1 MCDNGSWRSPW
12 PIVLRRNEHVKSK
25 LQEIEYQGKT
35 YKLAFDL
42 NVMEAI
48 QDEYGSIEAWGKL
61 VEPEEGEPNIKALV
75 FGATQMI
82 NEGIEISNDEDGTD
96 EKQLT
101 HRKVAR
107 ILTAVGLESVT
118 SKVQQTVVD
127 STADDSKN
135 A

>member
-1 MCDNGSWRSPW
+1 M
-12 PIVLRRNEHVKSK
+12 KSK
-25 LQEIEYQGKT
+25 LQEIEYKDKT

-75 FGATQMI
+75 FGAMQMI

-96 EKQLT
+96 EKPLT

-107 ILTAVGLESVT
+107 ILTEVGLESVT
-118 SKVQQTVVD
+118 DKVQKSVID
-127 STADDSKN
+127 STEDDTKN

>member
-1 MCDNGSWRSPW
+1 MGLCGPW
-12 PIVLRRNEHVKSK
+12 PISEKMEEDAVKSAM
-25 LQEIEYQGKT
+25 QEIEYKDKT

-48 QDEYGSIEAWGKL
+48 QNEYGSIEAWGKL
-61 VEPEEGEPNIKALV
+61 VEPEDGEPNIKALV

-82 NEGIEISNDEDGTD
+82 NEGIDIDNDENGTD
-96 EKQLT
+96 EKPLT

-107 ILTAVGLESVT
+107 ILTEVGLESVT
-118 SKVQQTVVD
+118 DKVQQTVVD

>member
-1 MCDNGSWRSPW
+1 MAIAVAHCFKEEGTDM
-12 PIVLRRNEHVKSK
+12 KSK
-25 LQEIEYQGKT
+25 LQEIEYKDKT

-75 FGATQMI
+75 FGAMQMI

-96 EKQLT
+96 EKPLT

-107 ILTAVGLESVT
+107 ILTEVGLESVT
-118 SKVQQTVVD
+118 DKVQKSVID

-135 A
+135 E

>member
-1 MCDNGSWRSPW
+1 MKN
-12 PIVLRRNEHVKSK
+12 K
-25 LQEIEYQGKT
+25 LQEIEHNGKT

-42 NVMEAI
+42 NVMEVI

-61 VEPEEGEPNIKALV
+61 VDPEDGEPNIKALV

-96 EKQLT
+96 EKLLS

-107 ILTAVGLESVT
+107 ILTEVGLESVT

-127 STADDSKN
+127 SAADDSKN

>member
-1 MCDNGSWRSPW
+1 M
-12 PIVLRRNEHVKSK
+12 KSK
-25 LQEIEYQGKT
+25 LQEIEYKGKK

-61 VEPEEGEPNIKALV
+61 VEPEEGETNIKALV
-75 FGATQMI
+75 FGAMQMI
-82 NEGIEISNDEDGTD
+82 NEGIEISNEEDGTD
-96 EKQLT
+96 EKPLT

-127 STADDSKN
+127 SAADDSKN

>member
-1 MCDNGSWRSPW
+1 M
-12 PIVLRRNEHVKSK
+12 KSK
-25 LQEIEYQGKT
+25 LQEIEYHGKK

-42 NVMEAI
+42 NVMESI

-96 EKQLT
+96 EKPLT

-107 ILTAVGLESVT
+107 ILTEVGLESVT

>member
-1 MCDNGSWRSPW
+1 M
-12 PIVLRRNEHVKSK
+12 KSK
-25 LQEIEYQGKT
+25 LQEIEYQGLK

-42 NVMEAI
+42 NVMESI

-96 EKQLT
+96 DKPLT

-107 ILTAVGLESVT
+107 ILTEVGLESVT

-127 STADDSKN
+127 SAADDSKN
-135 A
+135 E

>member
-1 MCDNGSWRSPW
+1 M
-12 PIVLRRNEHVKSK
+12 KAM
-25 LQEIEYQGKT
+25 QTIEYRGKT
-35 YKLAFDL
+35 YRLAFDL

-82 NEGIEISNDEDGTD
+82 NEGIDISNDEDGTD
-96 EKQLT
+96 EKPLT

-107 ILTAVGLESVT
+107 ILTEVGLESVT
-118 SKVQQTVVD
+118 DKVQKSVID
-127 STADDSKN
+127 STEDDSKN
-135 A
+135 E

>member
-1 MCDNGSWRSPW
+1 M
-12 PIVLRRNEHVKSK
+12 KSK
-25 LQEIEYQGKT
+25 LQEIEYKDKT

-48 QDEYGSIEAWGKL
+48 QDEFGSIEAWGKL
-61 VEPEEGEPNIKALV
+61 IEPEEGEPSIKALV

-82 NEGIEISNDEDGTD
+82 NEGIEISNEEDGTD
-96 EKQLT
+96 DKPLT

-107 ILTAVGLESVT
+107 ILTEVGLESVT
-118 SKVQQTVVD
+118 DKVKQTAID

>member
-1 MCDNGSWRSPW
+1 M
-12 PIVLRRNEHVKSK
+12 KSK
-25 LQEIEYQGKT
+25 LQEIEYRGKT
-35 YKLAFDL
+35 YGLAFDL

-61 VEPEEGEPNIKALV
+61 VEPDGGEPNVKALV
-75 FGATQMI
+75 FGAAQMI

-96 EKQLT
+96 EKPLT
-101 HRKVAR
+101 HREVAR

-118 SKVQQTVVD
+118 GKVQQTVVD
-127 STADDSKN
+127 SAADDSKN

>member
-1 MCDNGSWRSPW
+1 M
-12 PIVLRRNEHVKSK
+12 KSK
-25 LQEIEYQGKT
+25 LQEIEYKDKT

-42 NVMEAI
+42 NVMESI

-61 VEPEEGEPNIKALV
+61 VEPDEGEPNIKALV
-75 FGATQMI
+75 FGATEMI

-96 EKQLT
+96 EKPLT

-107 ILTAVGLESVT
+107 ILTEVGLESVT
-118 SKVQQTVVD
+118 DKVQKSVID
-127 STADDSKN
+127 STEDDSKN

>member
-1 MCDNGSWRSPW
+1 MGRGIAVAHCFKEGRNGM
-12 PIVLRRNEHVKSK
+12 KSK
-25 LQEIEYQGKT
+25 LQEIEYQDKT

-75 FGATQMI
+75 FGAMQMI
-82 NEGIEISNDEDGTD
+82 NEGIEISNEEDGTD
-96 EKQLT
+96 EKTLS

-127 STADDSKN
+127 SAADDSKN

>member
-1 MCDNGSWRSPW
+1 MGLCGPW
-12 PIVLRRNEHVKSK
+12 PISEKREEDAMKSAIQK
-25 LQEIEYQGKT
+25 IEYKGKS
-35 YKLAFDL
+35 YKLVFDL

-61 VEPEEGEPNIKALV
+61 TEPDDGGEPNIKALV
-75 FGATQMI
+75 FGVMEMI
-82 NEGIEISNDEDGTD
+82 NEGIDIDNDENGTD

-107 ILTAVGLESVT
+107 ILTEVGPDIVT
-118 SKVQQTVVD
+118 DKVQKSVID
-127 STADDSKN
+127 STEDDSKN

>member
-1 MCDNGSWRSPW
+1 MR
-12 PIVLRRNEHVKSK
+12 SK
-25 LQEIEYQGKT
+25 LQEIEYEGKT

-48 QDEYGSIEAWGKL
+48 QDEYGSIEAWGEL

-101 HRKVAR
+101 HREVAR
-107 ILTAVGLESVT
+107 ILTDAGLEFVT
-118 SKVQQTVVD
+118 SKMQQTVVD

>member
-1 MCDNGSWRSPW
+1 M
-12 PIVLRRNEHVKSK
+12 KSAI
-25 LQEIEYQGKT
+25 QEIEYKGKS
-35 YKLAFDL
+35 YKLVFDL

-48 QDEYGSIEAWGKL
+48 QDEFGSIDAWGKL

-82 NEGIEISNDEDGTD
+82 NEGIDIDNDEHDTD
-96 EKQLT
+96 EKPLT

-107 ILTAVGLESVT
+107 ILTEVGLESVT
-118 SKVQQTVVD
+118 DKVKQTAID

>member
-1 MCDNGSWRSPW
+1 M
-12 PIVLRRNEHVKSK
+12 KSK
-25 LQEIEYQGKT
+25 LQEIEYKDKT

-48 QDEYGSIEAWGKL
+48 QDEFGSIEAWGKL
-61 VEPEEGEPNIKALV
+61 VEPEDGEPNIRALV

-82 NEGIEISNDEDGTD
+82 NEGIDIDNDENGT
-96 EKQLT
+96 EETPLT

-107 ILTAVGLESVT
+107 ILTAVGLDSVT
-118 SKVQQTVVD
+118 DKVQQTVVD

-135 A
+135 E

>member
-1 MCDNGSWRSPW
+1 M
-12 PIVLRRNEHVKSK
+12 KSK
-25 LQEIEYQGKT
+25 LQEIEYKDKT

-42 NVMEAI
+42 NVMESI

-82 NEGIEISNDEDGTD
+82 NEGIEISNDEDGSD
-96 EKQLT
+96 EKPLT

-107 ILTAVGLESVT
+107 ILTEVGLESVT
-118 SKVQQTVVD
+118 DKVQKSVID

-135 A
+135 E